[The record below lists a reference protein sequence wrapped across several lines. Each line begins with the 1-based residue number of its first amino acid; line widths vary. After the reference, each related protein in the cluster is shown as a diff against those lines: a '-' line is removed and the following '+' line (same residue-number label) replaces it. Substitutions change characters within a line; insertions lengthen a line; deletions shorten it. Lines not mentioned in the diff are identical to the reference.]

1 MIRSRLLVAALFLS
15 LMTLAGC
22 GYHLVGSEL
31 SGGRGFAAGPVDD
44 LSREPLFGP
53 YLRAAMASRIVERG
67 GAGEITIS
75 VLLHRVDERARAF
88 VVGDIPREYLLT
100 ATADYTL
107 IRGGETIF
115 KETGVTAEQE
125 FAAGLDINAT
135 RSFKEAGLRTL
146 AKTLADKILVRATLA
161 MSREERAKR

>member
-1 MIRSRLLVAALFLS
+1 MTKARFLAASLLMVLIALS
-15 LMTLAGC
+15 GC

-31 SGGRGFAAGPVDD
+31 SGGSGFAAGPVDD

-53 YLRAAMASRIVERG
+53 YMRAALASRIVERG
-67 GAGEITIS
+67 GAGDITIS
-75 VLLHRVDERARAF
+75 VFLHRVDERARAY

-100 ATADYTL
+100 AVADYTL

-115 KETGVTAEQE
+115 KETGVSAEQE

-135 RSFKEAGLRTL
+135 RSFKEAGLRRL

-161 MSREERAKR
+161 MSRGERSK